1 MKFVAASNTSSHFFI
16 KIFPIRFK
24 TPILNPFFECG
35 LVKNLENIS
44 KNKTTLIIAHRLS
57 TAAYADNI
65 IVLDKGSIIEQGSH
79 NYLLDLKG
87 KYFEMWEK
95 QKA

>member
-1 MKFVAASNTSSHFFI
+1 M
-16 KIFPIRFK
+16 
-24 TPILNPFFECG
+24 
-35 LVKNLENIS
+35 
-44 KNKTTLIIAHRLS
+44 NK
-57 TAAYADNI
+57 I

-95 QKA
+95 QKSNQDDFFM